1 MKENNCILVLEP
13 PILADRLHLGYK
25 RGDTKVLGPSN
36 WKMKLLGYK
45 MGKTRKIQLCGE
57 RSRVEFWLL
66 CLKASDIQVE
76 MLRWLSHT

>member
-1 MKENNCILVLEP
+1 MKESNCILVLEP
-13 PILADRLHLGYK
+13 PILADRYK
-25 RGDTKVLGPSN
+25 RGDTKVLGLSN

-45 MGKTRKIQLCGE
+45 IGKTRKIQLCGK
-57 RSRVEFWLL
+57 RSRAEFWML